1 MKNPDQGN
9 PFLFIG
15 YYEAKDLHQ
24 LMLIN
29 DETEI
34 DISFN
39 QLNPQIRR
47 LLSQTVQGKDV
58 VSPVFYESGF
68 KCDVIVYG
76 VPVFESNGTV
86 QGVVCGVKDLERF
99 KEKIDGPS
107 ISNVKLDVAWIT
119 FEREWICSFQNNM
132 LRQSGENI
140 FENPNISKQ
149 EREHLKN
156 AMEDQ
161 QVYQVQLNTQDG
173 VHTAY
178 FQPLGMNGWCLRY
191 VDSIHLGHSLIYPIL
206 STTNVIIGLMIL
218 LCIGFMFYVHRA
230 MYNSNQDLV
239 HLAYFDKITGA
250 YNFEK
255 FQHFWQCTLP
265 KVRITAL
272 QP

>member
-1 MKNPDQGN
+1 
-9 PFLFIG
+9 
-15 YYEAKDLHQ
+15 
-24 LMLIN
+24 MLIN

-47 LLSQTVQGKDV
+47 LLSQAVQGKDV

-119 FEREWICSFQNNM
+119 FEGEWICSFQNNM

-173 VHTAY
+173 VAY
-178 FQPLGMNGWCLRY
+178 SVFSASRNEWVVFALCGQ
-191 VDSIHLGHSLIYPIL
+191 YPYRTQLDL
-206 STTNVIIGLMIL
+206 SHFEYNQCYYWFNDFVVHW
-218 LCIGFMFYVHRA
+218 FYVLCASR
-230 MYNSNQDLV
+230 NV
-239 HLAYFDKITGA
+239 
-250 YNFEK
+250 
-255 FQHFWQCTLP
+255 
-265 KVRITAL
+265 
-272 QP
+272 